1 VYPGVIPGYTAKEVI
16 VTRCQRHTK
25 GKGNVKRVLSILVL
39 TAVLAWSASGQLGRI
54 RGEVRYEHRY
64 SDYLY
69 GNTLTALRVSNPVL
83 DLRMSGKLGGGRIA
97 MFNLYSSINAI
108 YFTSSSPYYSY
119 SSTQLNWNRYNLSL
133 SMLPYAPVKLTLG
146 ARDNSNQVRP
156 DDSDGRTETRNQ
168 EQRADLSI
176 HQISWLPTVNTSF
189 VRSRSFSVRGYPYDI
204 VTRTLTASVS
214 NATDTTGAYALTT
227 AFVDVRDQESR
238 AYDKYTVIEFTGQ
251 RTLEG
256 GAVME
261 ANAEYEQYTG
271 YSTFGGGARYT
282 AMVSSRTRTATHLSG
297 TVEQSAFYQARSFS
311 VGQSVVVRA
320 HTNFVL
326 GGGLS
331 GYLSNVLGESY
342 RTHYGNLG
350 GNAFVQH
357 QRLVGKSTLTN
368 VVSGGYNEQK
378 YAMRYSS
385 LYANVSNDLLS
396 PVGSFSFNL
405 NYILSYSRVRQASSY
420 DLIENS
426 AGMTLSGTLPKAVSS
441 QTALRYRDTR
451 YPGDPTLARQTRSV
465 AFTQRLNGS
474 FKWRIPINVGA
485 TAGANWYFSLVR
497 GRSYSWGLSF
507 ASPEFF
513 LHNLTADYSYN
524 RNFDAYMNGE
534 VVTHRA
540 SFSYVWRAFTFQSR
554 LRYATYPLRVRE
566 VIFTVRRRL

>member
-1 VYPGVIPGYTAKEVI
+1 
-16 VTRCQRHTK
+16 
-25 GKGNVKRVLSILVL
+25 VKRVLSILVL
-39 TAVLAWSASGQLGRI
+39 TAVLALSAAGQLGRI

-69 GNTLTALRVSNPVL
+69 GSTLTTLRVNNPVL

-97 MFNLYSSINAI
+97 MFNIYTSINAI

-119 SSTQLNWNRYNLSL
+119 SSTQLNWNRYNLSFSL
-133 SMLPYAPVKLTLG
+133 FPFSPVKLTLG

-156 DDSDGRTETRNQ
+156 DDSDQRTETRNQ

-176 HQISWLPTVNTSF
+176 HQISWLPTVNSAF

-204 VTRTLTASVS
+204 VTRTLTGSVS
-214 NATDTTGAYALTT
+214 NATDSTGVFALTT

-238 AYDKYTVIEFTGQ
+238 AYDKYTVIEFSGQ
-251 RTLEG
+251 RTLAG
-256 GAVME
+256 GQVME

-282 AMVSSRTRTATHLSG
+282 TMVSPRTRTATYLSG
-297 TVEQSAFYQARSFS
+297 NFEQSAYYQVRSLS

-320 HTNFVL
+320 HTNFVF
-326 GGGLS
+326 GGGLNA
-331 GYLSNVLGESY
+331 YLSNALAESY

-357 QRLVGKSTLTN
+357 QRLIGVSTLTN
-368 VVSGGYNEQK
+368 VLSGGYNEQK
-378 YAMRYSS
+378 YAMRYSTM
-385 LYANVSNDLLS
+385 YANFANDLVS
-396 PVGSFSFNL
+396 PVGTFTLNMNYNL
-405 NYILSYSRVRQASSY
+405 AYNRVRQASRY
-420 DLIENS
+420 DLIENT
-426 AGMTLSGTLPKAVSS
+426 AGANLSGVLPKGINS
-441 QTALRYRDTR
+441 QTSLRYRDSR
-451 YPGDPTLARQTRSV
+451 YPGDPTLARQTRSL
-465 AFTQRLNGS
+465 AFTQRFNAS
-474 FKWRIPINVGA
+474 FKWRIPLTIGA
-485 TAGANWYFSLVR
+485 TASANWYYSQLR
-497 GRSYSWGLSF
+497 GRTYSWGLNF

-524 RNFDAYMNGE
+524 RNFDAYLSGE

-540 SFSYVWRAFTFQSR
+540 SFSYVWRAFSFQTR

-566 VIFTVRRRL
+566 VTFTVRRRL